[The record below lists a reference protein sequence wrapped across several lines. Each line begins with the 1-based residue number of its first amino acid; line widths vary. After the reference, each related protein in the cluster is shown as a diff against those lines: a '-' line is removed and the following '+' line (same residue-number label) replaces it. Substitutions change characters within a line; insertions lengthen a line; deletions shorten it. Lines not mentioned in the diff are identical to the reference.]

1 MERISRKTALSPDL
15 RVQNLVATAHGALID
30 LAWEPPDFDT
40 STRQLIGYELF
51 RDDTS
56 TRPPSRLTWKTM
68 PGATHEA
75 LGLEVLPHSEYG
87 VQPIWRMFA
96 AEPPA
101 AIEFGPARLANGI
114 GGPGNA
120 AVMPDERIRPL
131 AWLQRDGLITSSE
144 LELAIEELLGTRAQ
158 PAPEPEIATAAART
172 SASAKKPTR
181 VLAAGVGAVLLLLV
195 VAVAGPSVG
204 HLLFTQQSAVRV
216 SSAASPE
223 PSPSPSPSPTGRPL
237 NIRPVLIKASD
248 LRSGYVAGPYDSSF
262 LCSACDSALSSV
274 SVVLENRQFHRTV
287 ITAAAVAPSAG
298 DGTSL
303 MQALM
308 TSLSSG
314 QWSKGKGLGNES
326 YLLTSSIS
334 GQSHFYVVW
343 RSGVVVNEI
352 VLAGPKG
359 SITLQNAIDLAK
371 LQQARTAALHA

>member
-1 MERISRKTALSPDL
+1 VGRIFRKTALSPDL
-15 RVQNLVATAHGALID
+15 RVQNLVATPHGALID

-68 PGATHEA
+68 PGAIHEA
-75 LGLEVLPHSEYG
+75 RGLEVLPHSEYG

-96 AEPPA
+96 ADPPA

-120 AVMPDERIRPL
+120 VVMPDERIRPL

-181 VLAAGVGAVLLLLV
+181 VLAAGLGVVLLLLA
-195 VAVAGPSVG
+195 VAVAGPSLG
-204 HLLFTQQSAVRV
+204 RLLFAQQSAVRI
-216 SSAASPE
+216 SPATS
-223 PSPSPSPSPTGRPL
+223 PSPVQPSPSPTGRPL

-274 SVVLENRQFHRTV
+274 SVVLQNRQFHRTV
-287 ITAAAVAPSAG
+287 ISAAAVAPSAG
-298 DGTSL
+298 DSSSL

-314 QWSKGKGLGNES
+314 QWSKGKGLGDES
-326 YLLTSSIS
+326 QLLTSSTS
-334 GQSHFYVVW
+334 GTTSFYVVW
-343 RSGVVVNEI
+343 RSGVVVDEI
-352 VLAGPKG
+352 VLSGPKG
-359 SITLQNAIDLAK
+359 GITLQNAIDLAK
-371 LQQARTAALHA
+371 LQQVRTAAIHA